1 MTSGRKYIGALA
13 GATVLTI
20 AVLWLLPPAGLVAAA
35 VMLVLLPPWGRTL
48 TERAVISAVVLAGI
62 VAIVFPRAGAL
73 PITGAT
79 VSLLVS
85 VVLLAMLAMLA
96 LRAIPQLR
104 HVSIPRPTISDAIVL
119 LLLLVAG
126 WWFMAAYVGQ
136 PAVNLV
142 SGLFFT
148 GWDNHGHFTTFAN
161 TAMQQSATWTTIDG
175 STAWNQWYPA
185 LQTTLMA
192 MADQVWSGAATDRIG
207 LLFAYV
213 QWNAVLFAA
222 SLAVLA
228 WVAGDMAARIGG
240 TVRRGWTTPLATAL
254 FAIFAL
260 IGSPALLY
268 NRGFTNFVMGVALVV
283 AVAWISA
290 RSWRSARMLGWFLV
304 PLGVLAVVSLWT
316 PLAIGLVPSGIV
328 VAVAL
333 WRHRTWMGVTWLAAA
348 VIAGGVMAVTQLQA
362 ILGADPEAGATQF
375 AQNLGSIDVGM
386 AEFNVG
392 AALVAPVLVVLAA
405 AMLIARRRRL
415 LAVALAGP
423 VLGFFLIAVAFMVA
437 ADAADTSRLESYY
450 VLKPLNGVLLAVA
463 PIVAALV
470 AVATIRAF
478 DGVSRAV
485 RILGVATALVIVAA
499 TFGYTGALP
508 ENSAGLDAS
517 AGVRAGADRAAAVAN
532 STIGE
537 VLIRSAEAARP
548 YPDDTTV
555 LWDAGG
561 VLQNLWVASLHTTLS
576 KDMQTMYLSLP
587 SDPYDEKTLQYLDL
601 MLDMHPQTTF
611 ALLWFAPDSEI
622 PLRVW
627 ASGKERVELVQVP
640 MPSNGACPDCTGEGS
655 S

>member
-1 MTSGRKYIGALA
+1 MTSAQKFVGALSA
-13 GATVLTI
+13 ATILTI
-20 AVLWLLPPAGLVAAA
+20 VLLWVLPPAGLIAAA

-48 TERAVISAVVLAGI
+48 TERAVISAIVLAGV

-79 VSLLVS
+79 VSLLVN
-85 VVLLAMLAMLA
+85 VLLLAMLAV
-96 LRAIPQLR
+96 RAIPRLR
-104 HVSIPRPTISDAIVL
+104 EVAIPRPTLSDAIVL
-119 LLLLVAG
+119 LLLLGAG
-126 WWFMAAYVGQ
+126 WWFMAAYVDQ
-136 PAVNLV
+136 PAVNVV

-175 STAWNQWYPA
+175 SIAWNQWYPA

-192 MADQVWSGAATDRIG
+192 MADQVWSGAATDRVG

-213 QWNAVLFAA
+213 QWNAVLFAG

-240 TVRRGWTTPLATAL
+240 TVRRAWTTPLATAL

-260 IGSPALLY
+260 LGSPALLY

-283 AVAWISA
+283 AVAWVSA

-304 PLGVLAVVSLWT
+304 PLGALAVVSMWT
-316 PLAIGLVPSGIV
+316 PLAIGLVPAGVV

-333 WRHRTWMGVTWLAAA
+333 WRHRMWMGIAWLAAA

-362 ILGADPEAGATQF
+362 ILGADPEAGASQF

-392 AALVAPVLVVLAA
+392 AALAAPVLVVLAA
-405 AMLIARRRRL
+405 AILIARRRRL
-415 LAVALAGP
+415 AAVALAGP
-423 VLGFFLIAVAFMVA
+423 VLGFFLIAIAFMVA
-437 ADAADTSRLESYY
+437 ADAAGTSRLESYY

-470 AVATIRAF
+470 AVATIRGF

-485 RILGVATALVIVAA
+485 RVLGVAIALVLVTAM
-499 TFGYTGALP
+499 FGYAGALP
-508 ENSAGLDAS
+508 ENSGSLDAA
-517 AGVRAGADRAAAVAN
+517 AGVRAGSDRAAAVAN

-537 VLIRSAEAARP
+537 VLIRSADAAQP
-548 YPDDTTV
+548 YPDSTTV

-587 SDPYDEKTLQYLDL
+587 GDPYDQQTLDYLDL
-601 MLDMHPQTTF
+601 MLDLHPQSTF
-611 ALLWFAPDSEI
+611 AMLWFAPDSEI